1 MIVLTI
7 GGIPISV
14 EQSDAIAQTYEA
26 IGGRGTLR
34 TMGGGAIRQR
44 NWSRIKT
51 TISVSEAR
59 MLPALSALDI
69 DTPLVIQCIA
79 PRSIHS
85 ALPAVALPTARRAD
99 VAPYG
104 FAVMPSG
111 LMRRTGGT
119 LAGNTLTLDVVPGAV
134 SYVARYWPELTVL
147 VMALT
152 EHQDV
157 RGAVAGW
164 DLTAEEI

>member
-1 MIVLTI
+1 M
-7 GGIPISV
+7 
-14 EQSDAIAQTYEA
+14 
-26 IGGRGTLR
+26 
-34 TMGGGAIRQR
+34 
-44 NWSRIKT
+44 
-51 TISVSEAR
+51 SEAR
-59 MLPALSALDI
+59 FLPALSALDI
-69 DTPLVIQCIA
+69 DTPQVIQCIA

-85 ALPAVALPTARRAD
+85 ALPAVALPAARRAD

-104 FAVMPSG
+104 FAVMPNG

-119 LAGNTLTLDVVPGAV
+119 LAGGTLTLDAVAGAV

-147 VMALT
+147 VMTLT
-152 EHQDV
+152 EHLDV

>member
-1 MIVLTI
+1 MLKLDR
-7 GGIPISV
+7 S
-14 EQSDAIAQTYEA
+14 S
-26 IGGRGTLR
+26 GTAELYLY
-34 TMGGGAIRQR
+34 GLVAKPSWWAGDD
-44 NWSRIKT
+44 
-51 TISVSEAR
+51 V
-59 MLPALSALDI
+59 LSALDI
-69 DTPLVIQCIA
+69 DTPQVIQCIA

-85 ALPAVALPTARRAD
+85 ALPAVALPAARRAD

-104 FAVMPSG
+104 FAVMPNG

-119 LAGNTLTLDVVPGAV
+119 LAGGTLTLDVVPGAV

-147 VMALT
+147 VMSLT